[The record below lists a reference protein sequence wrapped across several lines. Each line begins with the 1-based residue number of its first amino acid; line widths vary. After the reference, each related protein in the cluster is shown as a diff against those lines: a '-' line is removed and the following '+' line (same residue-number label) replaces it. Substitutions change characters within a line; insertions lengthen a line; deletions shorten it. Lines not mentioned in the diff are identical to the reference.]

1 MAAAQGFVAPGYEA
15 VKQAFEQH
23 LQDGIEEHVQCCAY
37 VSGIKV
43 VDLWGTNQDNATNN
57 TLSLGNKYGPESLQ
71 NIFSSTKAVT
81 SLVVAMLEDR
91 GHISYEQLVTK
102 IWPEFAA
109 HGKGDTTIEQ
119 VMKHE
124 GMLYKFDCALQA
136 SELAADR
143 IKDGSVSNTIANQK
157 PVRLRKLYC
166 DRNKSR
172 LRELYS
178 TTGFKDQLYIGLPD
192 KEHGRVAPLRTT
204 GLWWSWYQ

>member
-57 TLSLGNKYGPESLQ
+57 TLSLGDKYGPESLQ

-91 GHISYEQLVTK
+91 GHIRSHLLLFLIGRGSLFEWMVCGISL
-102 IWPEFAA
+102 
-109 HGKGDTTIEQ
+109 
-119 VMKHE
+119 
-124 GMLYKFDCALQA
+124 
-136 SELAADR
+136 LAFR
-143 IKDGSVSNTIANQK
+143 LHTIA
-157 PVRLRKLYC
+157 RK
-166 DRNKSR
+166 R
-172 LRELYS
+172 S
-178 TTGFKDQLYIGLPD
+178 TTVSC
-192 KEHGRVAPLRTT
+192 RC
-204 GLWWSWYQ
+204 